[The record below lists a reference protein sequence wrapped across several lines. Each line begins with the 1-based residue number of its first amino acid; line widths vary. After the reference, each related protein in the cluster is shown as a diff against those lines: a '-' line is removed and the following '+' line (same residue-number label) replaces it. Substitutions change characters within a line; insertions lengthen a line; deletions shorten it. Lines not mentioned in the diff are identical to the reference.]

1 MEKKINRPYY
11 EEAGLLVPEVLLP
24 KDGTDL
30 CKWAVIA
37 CDQFTS
43 SPDYWEDLKD
53 TVGGAPS
60 ALELILPEKFLGG
73 EDFEDRIS
81 AINRKMLEY
90 ISGGVFGDPVT
101 GLILVKR
108 TLPSGCVR
116 TGVIAALD
124 LEKYDYVHN
133 DKLIRATEGTVLFR
147 IPPRVAIRRNAP
159 LELPHILVLINDPQK
174 TAVEYIASKT
184 AELKPLYDTKL
195 NSGGGSVKGYLACD
209 PGLLESFAGK
219 LAALC
224 KEENGKSFLYAVG
237 DGNHSFAAA
246 KDHWEKLKKEGA
258 DEYHPARFVLCEIE
272 NIHDDGIIF
281 EPIHRVLFGADIE
294 EFTDSFTAYFG
305 LSASASEVPE
315 ADLKSISEEINKNED
330 NGFCKACVLSRNKA
344 YMLYIDKQCSELPVA
359 AVQRF
364 IDDVYPGIKAD
375 YIHGEDELLMLV
387 NNKNALGIILP
398 KPPKDILFDTI
409 SKGGILPRKTFSMG
423 DAETK
428 RYYMEA
434 RKITE

>member
-1 MEKKINRPYY
+1 MEKKVNRLYY
-11 EEAGLLVPEVLLP
+11 EKAGLLVPDVLLP
-24 KDGTDL
+24 AAGTDL

-43 SPDYWEDLKD
+43 SPDYWEDLRN
-53 TVGGAPS
+53 VIGGAPS
-60 ALELILPEKFLGG
+60 ALDLILPEKYLGSG
-73 EDFEDRIS
+73 DFEDRIS
-81 AINRKMLEY
+81 AINGKMREY

-108 TLPSGCVR
+108 TLPSGSVR

-124 LEKYDYVHN
+124 LEKYDYVRN
-133 DKLIRATEGTVLFR
+133 DRLVRATEGTVLSR
-147 IPPRVAIRRNAP
+147 IPPRVAIRKNAP

-174 TAVEYIASKT
+174 TAVEYIASKA
-184 AELKPLYDTKL
+184 AELKPLYDTVL
-195 NSGGGSVKGYLACD
+195 NSGGGSVKGWLADD
-209 PGLLESFAGK
+209 PGLLDRFARRLSA
-219 LAALC
+219 LAT
-224 KEENGKSFLYAVG
+224 EEDGKSFLYAVG

-258 DEYHPARFVLCEIE
+258 DEFHPARFVLCELE

-281 EPIHRVLFGADIE
+281 EPIHRVLFDTGIE
-294 EFTDSFTAYFG
+294 DFTDSFTAYFG
-305 LSASASEVPE
+305 LSASASEITGCDPAE
-315 ADLKSISEEINKNED
+315 SLDALNRSDGED
-330 NGFCKACVLSRNKA
+330 YVKAVVFSKDRR
-344 YMLYIDKQCSELPVA
+344 YMLYVDRQVSGLSVA

-364 IDDVYPGIKAD
+364 LDDIYPDKRTD
-375 YIHGEDELLMLV
+375 YIHGEAELEAIV
-387 NNKNALGIILP
+387 DANDALGILLP
-398 KPPKDILFDTI
+398 RPPKDCVFTTI